1 MAVNVSNTLTTSTF
15 EFWRL
20 RTNQMA
26 NLFRQKAVTTSSN
39 TTPGSAAISGTFSG
53 GNLKA
58 NGTTQSTSTTTG
70 SLQTRGGLGVS
81 RNAHIGGKLV
91 VTGISNTANLQELF
105 LPHCSPETDRLLL
118 L

>member
-26 NLFRQKAVTTSSN
+26 NLFREKAVTTSSN

-70 SLQTRGGLGVS
+70 S
-81 RNAHIGGKLV
+81 
-91 VTGISNTANLQELF
+91 
-105 LPHCSPETDRLLL
+105 
-118 L
+118 